1 MGSRLPSAP
10 PQLSGLTYI
19 RPLGEGGFADVYLFQ
34 QNTPMREVAVK
45 VMRPEIVD
53 EAVVTMFRKEADHM
67 AKLSPHPSILTIYAS
82 GISADGRP
90 YMLMEVCPSSLGKG
104 FRKQPHSVAEVLNVG
119 IKIAS
124 ALETAHR
131 ELILHRDI
139 KPSNILKTTFGSYVL
154 SDFGI
159 AASIAQNASQQMFA
173 MSVPWS
179 APEVVSELT
188 TGTIASEV
196 WSLGATLYSLLAGR
210 TPFEIDDA
218 SKNSRD
224 FLRSRINKAV
234 YTPIN
239 RPDMPAS
246 LQDLLKRS
254 MSKDPLQ
261 RQQSMREF
269 AQSLQQIQQSLGL
282 PLTQL
287 EVADQQWTTPALQLQ
302 DAPTP
307 DWELH
312 KVQTDSRRN
321 KRPKIVSTASTGLN
335 TQGQTSKARRS
346 GFSKSILIT
355 LGVIAGLVLIGFGVT
370 VAILNAIGAL

>member
-1 MGSRLPSAP
+1 MASRLPSAP

-19 RPLGEGGFADVYLFQ
+19 RPLGEGGFADVYLFR
-34 QNTPMREVAVK
+34 QNTPQREVAVK
-45 VMRPEIVD
+45 VLRPEIVD

-124 ALETAHR
+124 SLETAHR

-139 KPSNILKTTFGSYVL
+139 KPSNILRTTFGSYVL

-179 APEVVSELT
+179 SPEVVSEQT
-188 TGTIASEV
+188 TGTITSEV

-210 TPFEIDDA
+210 TPFEVED
-218 SKNSRD
+218 SEKNSRD
-224 FLRSRINKAV
+224 HLKTRINKAV
-234 YTPIN
+234 YTPID
-239 RPDMPAS
+239 RPDIPTS
-246 LQDLLKRS
+246 LQQLLARS
-254 MSKDPLQ
+254 MAKDPSL
-261 RQQSMREF
+261 RQQSMLQF
-269 AQSLQQIQQSLGL
+269 AQELQLIQQSLGL
-282 PLTQL
+282 PITQL
-287 EVADQQWTTPALQLQ
+287 EVADNEWATPTQ
-302 DAPTP
+302 DLPEVTP
-307 DWELH
+307 DEWELH
-312 KVQTDSRRN
+312 KVETGSKRN
-321 KRPKIVSTASTGLN
+321 KRAKTVTPSSTGLN
-335 TQGQTSKARRS
+335 RDGIPS
-346 GFSKSILIT
+346 GKRQSGISKSTLIT
-355 LGVIAGLVLIGFGVT
+355 LGVIVGLALIGFGVT
-370 VAILNAIGAL
+370 VAILNAVGAL